1 MNNKWRDEVLNQLV
15 ICGIYGKKHDQNPA
29 LAINDLINW
38 HIGVY
43 VFDIK
48 ENTPKRKVKNFWN
61 RIIHRSCDF

>member
-48 ENTPKRKVKNFWN
+48 ENTLKRKVKNFWN